1 MLDPLQPSLELRRN
15 VVDLWPDFPRGVI
28 DADDPQAARSILALR
43 RGPVGHQRNKVIF
56 LESEPIEYVYFLIEG
71 VVRLCR
77 TFKDG
82 KRSIV
87 NFHVAGDF
95 FGFDSGQTHSLCA
108 EAATDTR
115 VLILKHSAVLGLATR
130 NGRVANFLLAN
141 IAKDLRR
148 LREHA
153 VLMSRDAQCR
163 LATFF
168 IDLVVRAGKTQNL
181 DLPMSHQDIADHL
194 GLTIETVS
202 RVITE
207 FERVGWITRVS
218 PRSLILRNRAQLER
232 IGELSR

>member
-1 MLDPLQPSLELRRN
+1 MPDLLQSGFELRPN
-15 VVDLWPDFPRGVI
+15 VVNLWPDISRGVI
-28 DADDPQAARSILALR
+28 DADDPQAMRSILALR
-43 RGPVGHQRNKVIF
+43 RGPVSHQRNKVIF
-56 LESEPIEYVYFLIEG
+56 LEGDPIDYIFFLIEG

-77 TFKDG
+77 TFKNG

-87 NFHVAGDF
+87 NFHVGSEL
-95 FGFDSGQTHSLCA
+95 FGFEGGQTHSLCA
-108 EAATDTR
+108 EAATDAR
-115 VLILKHSAVLGLATR
+115 VLVLKYSAVRDLAGR
-130 NGRVANFLLAN
+130 SNRVANFLLTNTAR
-141 IAKDLRR
+141 DLRR

-168 IDLVVRAGKTQNL
+168 IDLAVRTGKVQNL

-207 FERVGWITRVS
+207 FERAGWITRVS
-218 PRSLILRNRAQLER
+218 PRALILRNRTPLER
-232 IGELSR
+232 MMS

>member
-1 MLDPLQPSLELRRN
+1 MLDSLQPGRELRQN
-15 VVDLWPDFPRGVI
+15 VVDLWPDISRGAI
-28 DADDPQAARSILALR
+28 DADDPQAMRSILALR
-43 RGPVGHQRNKVIF
+43 RGSVGHQRNKVIF
-56 LESEPIEYVYFLIEG
+56 LESDPIEYIFFLVEG

-95 FGFDSGQTHSLCA
+95 FGFDGGQTHSLCA
-108 EAATDTR
+108 EAATDAR
-115 VLILKHSAVLGLATR
+115 VLIFKYSAVLGLAGR

-141 IAKDLRR
+141 TAKDLRR

-153 VLMSRDAQCR
+153 VLMARDAQCR

-168 IDLVVRAGKTQNL
+168 IDLATRTGKTQNL

-218 PRSLILRNRAQLER
+218 PRALILRNRAPLER
-232 IGELSR
+232 MMS

>member
-1 MLDPLQPSLELRRN
+1 MLDPLQPGLELRPN
-15 VVDLWPDFPRGVI
+15 VVDLRPNIPQGWI
-28 DADDPQAARSILALR
+28 DADDPQAVRSLLALR
-43 RGPVGHQRNKVIF
+43 RGPVSHQRNKVIF
-56 LESEPIEYVYFLIEG
+56 LESEPVEYIFFLIEG

-95 FGFDSGQTHSLCA
+95 FGFDGGRTHSLCA
-108 EAATDTR
+108 EAATDAR
-115 VLILKHSAVLGLATR
+115 VLALKHSAVLNLAAR
-130 NGRVANFLLAN
+130 NGQVANLLLAN
-141 IAKDLRR
+141 TTKDLRR

-168 IDLVVRAGKTQNL
+168 IDLAVRTGKTQNL

-207 FERVGWITRVS
+207 FERAGWIARVS
-218 PRSLILRNRAQLER
+218 PRALILRNRAPLER
-232 IGELSR
+232 MMT